1 MNHEGIDSNPLK
13 LTPRQSEILDLLR
26 RPDPTGLIRYE
37 LPVGMAV
44 WLPNV
49 IFQLRGMGYQIL
61 TLREP
66 VGNTWVGRYVLIDEP
81 EG

>member
-1 MNHEGIDSNPLK
+1 MKRHS

-26 RPDPTGLIRYE
+26 RPDPTGLNRYE

-49 IFQLRGMGYQIL
+49 IFQLRGKGYLIA
-61 TLREP
+61 TLKEP